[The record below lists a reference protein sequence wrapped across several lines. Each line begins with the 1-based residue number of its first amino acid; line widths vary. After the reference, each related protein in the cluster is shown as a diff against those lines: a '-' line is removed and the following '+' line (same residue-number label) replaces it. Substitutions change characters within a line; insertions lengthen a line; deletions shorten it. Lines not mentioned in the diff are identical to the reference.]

1 MSRKTRQSTPR
12 RQSEG
17 KSGSGTPADRLL
29 RAWLDQ
35 DDEAFAMQAEEFI
48 AGGRDGVLSTALRK
62 LADRYEEDAVEDF
75 VLALTEIAE
84 VADADTGFDLAE
96 LVLLPMLV
104 TGALPDPAPLATGLA
119 ASGAVPA
126 EAEITFLAGWRSA
139 EAIGGLSPVALR
151 RVLLDVAQGR
161 PPADLP
167 ALEAAAVT
175 EGTVAVLVGAVLFR
189 AAPSADDPDL
199 DLDALD
205 ALAEA
210 KIEASSEAFEAWREA
225 LTPEQT
231 GGGLVLAVCA
241 PSELGDEI
249 RSLLEEPDEAGDRGD
264 PRLRRGGAGRKP
276 AARRSPRGWQ
286 TRDGGVAITVLTAA
300 GRVLDSRVFG
310 DGEEDGTRYRGGAR
324 RAGRHRRG
332 DRRLSGAAPAPWPGR
347 DPFSGPCAS
356 PRPAAVSRCVL
367 TRSVNATSPPTRA
380 QPPSTRS
387 PAVKSPVASR
397 R

>member
-1 MSRKTRQSTPR
+1 MSRKTRQQSPR
-12 RQSEG
+12 RSSEG

-96 LVLLPMLV
+96 LVLLPLLV
-104 TGALPDPAPLATGLA
+104 TGTLPDPAPLATGLA

-161 PPADLP
+161 PSAELP

-199 DLDALD
+199 DLEALD

-210 KIEASSEAFEAWREA
+210 KIEASSEAFEAWRES

-231 GGGLVLAVCA
+231 GGGLVLALCA
-241 PSELGDEI
+241 PSELADEI
-249 RSLLEEPDEAGDRGD
+249 RSLLDTPDDQAIEEILDFVE
-264 PRLRRGGAGRKP
+264 
-276 AARRSPRGWQ
+276 AAREESGGEAIAARLAV
-286 TRDGGVAITVLTAA
+286 RDGGVAITVLTAA

-310 DGEEDGTRYRGGAR
+310 EGEEAELDIEMVRDALEGIVAVIDG
-324 RAGRHRRG
+324 
-332 DRRLSGAAPAPWPGR
+332 
-347 DPFSGPCAS
+347 
-356 PRPAAVSRCVL
+356 
-367 TRSVNATSPPTRA
+367 
-380 QPPSTRS
+380 
-387 PAVKSPVASR
+387 
-397 R
+397 